1 MSNSVESRLE
11 KLGIAL
17 PEAAKSVANYVGFVL
32 TGKLLMTSGQLPL
45 HNGEISQ
52 KGLIGGELDVEAG
65 RAAAERCAINVL
77 AQAKAALG
85 SLDEVRSLVK
95 ITVFVASA
103 PDFTSQHLVANGASD
118 LFVAAFGDAGIHAR
132 SAVGVAALPFNAPVE
147 IEAVFEVA

>member
-1 MSNSVESRLE
+1 MINAVEARLE
-11 KLGIAL
+11 KLGIEL
-17 PEAAKSVANYVGFVL
+17 PEPAKSVANYVGFVL

-52 KGLIGGELDVEAG
+52 KGLIGGELDVDAG
-65 RAAAERCAINVL
+65 RVAAERCAINVL

-85 SLDEVRSLVK
+85 SLEEVKRLVK

-103 PDFTSQHLVANGASD
+103 ADFTSQHLVANGASD
-118 LFVAAFGDAGIHAR
+118 LFVAAFGEAGIHAR